1 MEGSTFHTVRGQRRH
16 GLLFDPG
23 AASGILGTDIVLD
36 YNNEVL
42 GGVAIDTLPSRNMFT
57 GIDGKP
63 TPGMGRAII
72 PLMIPALRGSTFT
85 ADMIGGSGS
94 YCPGLLPLSTPIRRK
109 ATMCSGVFSNLDGV
123 LGVRRGT
130 QKASPRN
137 RCISGY
143 FIQNQATT

>member
-23 AASGILGTDIVLD
+23 AASGIIGTGTVLD

-42 GGVAIDTLPSRNMFT
+42 GGATINTFPSRNKFT
-57 GIDGKP
+57 GIDGEP

-72 PLMIPALRGSTFT
+72 PVVVPALRGSTFV

-94 YCPGLLPLSTPIRRK
+94 YCPGLLPLSTSIRRK
-109 ATMCSGVFSNLDGV
+109 ATL
-123 LGVRRGT
+123 
-130 QKASPRN
+130 P
-137 RCISGY
+137 
-143 FIQNQATT
+143 